1 MADPTIKLLLI
12 GPSSSGKT
20 ALLLRYVEDIF
31 DTDNATAT
39 IGVDFKVKKLSIKGK
54 PHRVLLFDTAGQE
67 RFRTLTSSYYRNA
80 QGVLLVYDI
89 SNRETFTTM
98 EYWFKEVEKYAPP
111 GAIKCLVGS
120 KLDKSTSSR
129 IVRTEEGRALADRYG
144 ASFYEVSSKTRENVK
159 EPFVDTVTRIVETPE
174 LMNGG
179 VGARRGTAATA
190 ASSAVVTLNQRVPPK
205 KSGCC

>member
-39 IGVDFKVKKLSIKGK
+39 IGVDFKVKKLSVKGK
-54 PHRVLLFDTAGQE
+54 PHRILLFDTAGQE

-80 QGVLLVYDI
+80 QGVLLV
-89 SNRETFTTM
+89 
-98 EYWFKEVEKYAPP
+98 EKFAPP
-111 GAIKCLVGS
+111 NAIKCLVGS

-129 IVRTEEGRALADRYG
+129 IVKTEEGRTLAERFG

-179 VGARRGTAATA
+179 VGVRRAAATPA
-190 ASSAVVTLNQRVPPK
+190 AVVTLNQKMLVK

>member
-1 MADPTIKLLLI
+1 
-12 GPSSSGKT
+12 
-20 ALLLRYVEDIF
+20 
-31 DTDNATAT
+31 
-39 IGVDFKVKKLSIKGK
+39 
-54 PHRVLLFDTAGQE
+54 
-67 RFRTLTSSYYRNA
+67 LTSSYYRNA

-111 GAIKCLVGS
+111 NAIKCLVGS

-129 IVRTEEGRALADRYG
+129 IVKTEEGQALADRYG
-144 ASFYEVSSKTRENVK
+144 AGFYEVSSKTRENVK

-179 VGARRGTAATA
+179 VGARRAIATA
-190 ASSAVVTLNQRVPPK
+190 ASSTPVATLSLDSPPK
-205 KSGCC
+205 KAGCC

>member
-1 MADPTIKLLLI
+1 
-12 GPSSSGKT
+12 
-20 ALLLRYVEDIF
+20 
-31 DTDNATAT
+31 
-39 IGVDFKVKKLSIKGK
+39 
-54 PHRVLLFDTAGQE
+54 
-67 RFRTLTSSYYRNA
+67 
-80 QGVLLVYDI
+80 
-89 SNRETFTTM
+89 M

-190 ASSAVVTLNQRVPPK
+190 ASSAVVTLNQRAPPK

>member
-39 IGVDFKVKKLSIKGK
+39 IGVDFKVKKLSVKGK
-54 PHRVLLFDTAGQE
+54 LHRVFLFDTAGQE

-80 QGVLLVYDI
+80 QG
-89 SNRETFTTM
+89 
-98 EYWFKEVEKYAPP
+98 EVEKYAPP
-111 GAIKCLVGS
+111 DAVKCLVGS

-129 IVRTEEGRALADRYG
+129 IVRTEEGRALADRYS

-159 EPFVDTVTRIVETPE
+159 EPFVDTVTRIVETPV
-174 LMNGG
+174 LVNGG
-179 VGARRGTAATA
+179 AGAKRGTTA
-190 ASSAVVTLNQRVPPK
+190 LSPPVVSFNQREPPP